1 MQELITNELE
11 QVNGGILT
19 VAGGAVIGGLVTG
32 TSSAMNG
39 EGFWG
44 GFASGAVSGALIGSG
59 VGIFATSAVAGTTLI
74 GAGSA
79 LGITTGLNGGGGGGG
94 GAGRR
99 YFIEMQ

>member
-44 GFASGAVSGALIGSG
+44 GFASGAVSGALIVDRFGGSRG
-59 VGIFATSAVAGTTLI
+59 KSSTSSSCTGASATAVTGQRCSAAYEELD
-74 GAGSA
+74 AA
-79 LGITTGLNGGGGGGG
+79 
-94 GAGRR
+94 
-99 YFIEMQ
+99 